1 MNSKVLA
8 MMLVIC
14 LVAGP
19 KSFADRT
26 WAQPSSAI
34 NHALQEPDAGKMSA
48 IGTAW
53 SFDGAS
59 ILYREY
65 HYAEDPAHDLPTRVL
80 YRKPNDELIA
90 EKSIDYSAS
99 VISPA
104 ISQKDYRNNS
114 VVTTEHP
121 LDSGARLIRVG
132 YQAHDSERL
141 RSRDVTSRD
150 SLIVDAGFDP
160 YVRQNWDALTGGQ
173 SVTTSFLVP
182 ARLDSVRISVSP
194 TETEDCRAAA
204 APVYCFVIR
213 PAGMLRMV
221 SWFVDPIYIAYHPE
235 SRRLKSYAGLSNLRD
250 DAGDPVNVLIRFE
263 YL

>member
-1 MNSKVLA
+1 MNSKVLSI
-8 MMLVIC
+8 MLVIC
-14 LVAGP
+14 LFAGP
-19 KSFADRT
+19 VSFADRT
-26 WAQPSSAI
+26 WGQPASAI
-34 NHALQEPDAGKMSA
+34 NHDWQEPDAGKMWA

-53 SFDGAS
+53 SFDGVS

-80 YRKPNDELIA
+80 YRKPDGELIA

-121 LDSGARLIRVG
+121 LERGARLIRVG

-160 YVRQNWDALTGGQ
+160 YVRQNWEALTGGQ

-182 ARLDSVRISVSP
+182 ARLDSVRISISP
-194 TETEDCRAAA
+194 TEPEDCRAAA
-204 APVYCFVIR
+204 APVHCFIIR
-213 PAGMLRMV
+213 PAGLLRMV
-221 SWFVDPIYIAYHPE
+221 SWFVDPIHIAYHPE
-235 SRRLKSYAGLSNLRD
+235 SRRLKSFAGLSNLRD
-250 DAGDPVNVLIRFE
+250 DAGEPLNVLIRFE